1 MAGMVAAGCSVDA
14 VSGLLRLSGGRRLR
28 SPVGTSTRPTTARVR
43 EAVMNM
49 LASELQDASWLDLCS
64 GSGVMGCEAIE
75 RGVSRVWAVE
85 KDPKTASVCR
95 DNLMLIAGGRSP
107 SPTVEVIRRDLVSW
121 LQTGRPS
128 SLPSFDVVYFDPP
141 YDGGLYSKTLSLL
154 ANQEW
159 LRPDGLLI
167 CEHPSDQ
174 PLDPGGQWTVMDRRR
189 YGSSSLVMIS
199 RPERCRRDG
208 TDSAL
213 HPYYLIAIG
222 ERVVGIS
229 DIDFILRRCGFF
241 QYPLVGQVLNRESLS
256 QDFEQPSMFIQSAQ
270 SVEITAGA

>member
-1 MAGMVAAGCSVDA
+1 MAGMAAPGRAVDA

-128 SLPSFDVVYFDPP
+128 SLPAFDVAYFDPP
-141 YDGGLYSKTLSLL
+141 YGSELYEPTLL
-154 ANQEW
+154 ALLEGNW
-159 LRPDGLLI
+159 LTSQGLVI
-167 CEHPSDQ
+167 CEHARHKKLTAPS
-174 PLDPGGQWTVMDRRR
+174 PWTVVDQRR
-189 YGSSSLVMIS
+189 YGTSALLLLSP
-199 RPERCRRDG
+199 PEHYPGG
-208 TDSAL
+208 TDSK
-213 HPYYLIAIG
+213 
-222 ERVVGIS
+222 R
-229 DIDFILRRCGFF
+229 
-241 QYPLVGQVLNRESLS
+241 QQTT
-256 QDFEQPSMFIQSAQ
+256 PS
-270 SVEITAGA
+270 G